1 LISGEALEQLRL
13 HRPQKRGRKPAL
25 PLASLLQGLLFHVL
39 FSSGTFAEH
48 LRQLSGWKKAE
59 STLADRRTALGWP
72 AFAELLRQAL
82 RPLALLKR
90 NPEAFWHGLRL
101 VAWDGTQF
109 SLTNTPQVR
118 AQFPK
123 AATRRKKAAW
133 AKMTAVVLLEV
144 NLHNPLAA
152 AVGGQGQSEYAL
164 TRSLIGAL
172 PELPALGRPPLRG
185 SRLDCRDLR
194 RLPGPQLPLLDPHAA

>member
-1 LISGEALEQLRL
+1 VIVVDAG
-13 HRPQKRGRKPAL
+13 
-25 PLASLLQGLLFHVL
+25 
-39 FSSGTFAEH
+39 
-48 LRQLSGWKKAE
+48 
-59 STLADRRTALGWP
+59 
-72 AFAELLRQAL
+72 
-82 RPLALLKR
+82 
-90 NPEAFWHGLRL
+90 
-101 VAWDGTQF
+101 
-109 SLTNTPQVR
+109 
-118 AQFPK
+118 
-123 AATRRKKAAW
+123 KKAAW